1 MGHQEFY
8 NLGTI
13 GIDLESIEWIVA
25 YVIVEELW
33 NPPLWQELSAVW
45 IMNKNNSVGAEVTGL
60 SFCI

>member
-1 MGHQEFY
+1 MGLQEFY

-13 GIDLESIEWIVA
+13 GIDLESIELIVT

-45 IMNKNNSVGAEVTGL
+45 IMKTK
-60 SFCI
+60 